1 MKIRYREAG
10 GFAGLSRGVDI
21 ETGALPE
28 EEAQR
33 IDVLVDRAG
42 LRRTRA
48 AGPTE
53 ARDLMGYEI
62 VIEDEKGRTSLRFDD
77 ASIPPAAEE
86 LLAYLQARARPIPL
100 E

>member
-21 ETGALPE
+21 DTGALSE
-28 EEAQR
+28 EEARR
-33 IDVLVDRAG
+33 IHVLVDRAG
-42 LRRTRA
+42 LRSA
-48 AGPTE
+48 HAEGPAE

-62 VIEDEKGRTSLRFDD
+62 VVEEEKGRTALRFDD
-77 ASIPPAAEE
+77 ASIPPTAEE
-86 LLAYLQARARPIPL
+86 LLAFLQARARPIPL

>member
-10 GFAGLSRGVDI
+10 GFAGLFRGVDI
-21 ETGALPE
+21 DTGDLPE

-33 IDVLVDRAG
+33 IDVLVDRAELG
-42 LRRTRA
+42 KVRVR
-48 AGPTE
+48 GPVV

-62 VIEDEKGRTSLRFDD
+62 EIEDEKGRTSLRFDD
-77 ASIPPAAEE
+77 ASIPPTAEE